1 MNRLCTIIVLISFA
15 AAPAFAEDNG
25 GFGPKFTQNTP
36 SALMETPTSV
46 IAQSVQDDASAMQ
59 DIMPAAG
66 DETPSAETNA
76 HHIDTNGQRI
86 IEAAP
91 TTINKSMESHMTV
104 PSSQGK

>member
-1 MNRLCTIIVLISFA
+1 MNRLCTIIAFASLA
-15 AAPAFAEDNG
+15 AAPALAEDNG

-46 IAQSVQDDASAMQ
+46 VAQSVQDDASSLQ

-66 DETPSAETNA
+66 DETPTGETNGQL
-76 HHIDTNGQRI
+76 IDTNGQRI

-104 PSSQGK
+104 PSNLGK